1 MKIKKL
7 IQKKEKAQKYVA
19 FWKLSLIKKFY
30 YFIKFFI
37 LDIRKQIKD
46 KSFNEY
52 ALTIFS
58 GRQGSGKT
66 MSLVAELERVRHEF
80 PDVMICTNF

>member
-1 MKIKKL
+1 MKIKKH

-19 FWKLSLIKKFY
+19 FWKQSLIKKFY
-30 YFIKFFI
+30 YFLKFFI
-37 LDIRKQIKD
+37 LDISKQIKD

-58 GRQGSGKT
+58 VVKGRGK
-66 MSLVAELERVRHEF
+66 LCRLWL
-80 PDVMICTNF
+80 N